1 MQLADDKKD
10 LLNDSNTNQEL
21 PNGMPALVTSGPA
34 RASFRNQAK
43 EAGEET
49 FKNPIPDTPVLQQAR
64 STLNR
69 PTRLEPFWNEGRHA
83 EKAVDTT
90 AYSSEPANYPDESYP
105 FVPIVASQQPPN
117 SYQHQYEADQTEVK
131 EPLNDLFESSL
142 LEQDV
147 KTQVPAGKPIK
158 TVRADK
164 SVSSHP
170 SREEKRPTTKMDDA
184 PSVFK
189 GRMSLPKVPD
199 GVGWNNAGERL
210 FSEESR
216 KYLKESVKTYSP
228 TVANQP
234 PS

>member
-10 LLNDSNTNQEL
+10 LLNDNDTNQEL
-21 PNGMPALVTSGPA
+21 PYGRPPLMTSGPA
-34 RASFRNQAK
+34 RASFRQQAK
-43 EAGEET
+43 EAGEEAMT
-49 FKNPIPDTPVLQQAR
+49 NPTDAPVLQQAR

-105 FVPIVASQQPPN
+105 FVPIVASQQPPT
-117 SYQHQYEADQTEVK
+117 SYQHQAMAEQTEVK
-131 EPLNDLFESSL
+131 KPLNDLFESSL

-147 KTQVPAGKPIK
+147 KTQVPGGQPTKS
-158 TVRADK
+158 VRADK